1 MTNMMMKSEKTF
13 TEISLELFHA
23 SGKMKLK
30 EVIKRLEIEVENIE
44 PNELNM
50 SLFEFIKHRV
60 GYSPRKNTKYTI
72 GDVHFRIL
80 SITNSKKN
88 DAKIEIEL
96 R

>member
-1 MTNMMMKSEKTF
+1 
-13 TEISLELFHA
+13 
-23 SGKMKLK
+23 
-30 EVIKRLEIEVENIE
+30 
-44 PNELNM
+44 M